1 VVHEP
6 RKNKQGPAS
15 AGGKGAMKCGDEWGR
30 SSHTSTY
37 NGISKSAVCFRS
49 QLSPNE
55 QVLVPCSS
63 CTRAPPIWKVS
74 EQGSLHVVGACGVLQ
89 HDASGMSGT
98 ERMGDVDA
106 LARGTRTNVN
116 SSRHADGST
125 VEGGESCR
133 TRARRNGM
141 KIIMPPSKAM
151 ERQIVSAIAS
161 GELDSSEG
169 SISE

>member
-1 VVHEP
+1 
-6 RKNKQGPAS
+6 
-15 AGGKGAMKCGDEWGR
+15 
-30 SSHTSTY
+30 
-37 NGISKSAVCFRS
+37 
-49 QLSPNE
+49 
-55 QVLVPCSS
+55 
-63 CTRAPPIWKVS
+63 
-74 EQGSLHVVGACGVLQ
+74 
-89 HDASGMSGT
+89 
-98 ERMGDVDA
+98 MGDVDA

-133 TRARRNGM
+133 TKARRNGM
-141 KIIMPPSKAM
+141 NIIMPPSKAM